1 MIDFFPIWMNIFS
14 SYYFRETRILEIQ
27 HDTSY
32 EIIIE
37 LTVSNFFFW
46 LRNEIIFSPIA
57 TSSAVEVFIGGRYLL
72 IIEHTIERYCSRCGI
87 EEFCIVL
94 ARNLNCLIRPFTAST
109 THRTFVTHLD
119 WLASDDVNC
128 RRPFR
133 NGGKTTFKPRPSI
146 VSTESRKP
154 LSTTTKSS

>member
-1 MIDFFPIWMNIFS
+1 MIDFFPFGRIF
-14 SYYFRETRILEIQ
+14 FQVIIFKKLEYWKRQ
-27 HDTSY
+27 HDSGY
-32 EIIIE
+32 ETIIE
-37 LTVSNFFFW
+37 LTVSNFLFW

-133 NGGKTTFKPRPSI
+133 NGGKTKFEPRPSM
-146 VSTESRKP
+146 VSTESRNP